1 MCFPHPPLVIIIF
14 AFRKA
19 VSSSAAHP
27 VELPYRVLLEVAF
40 WELSGSDPGGQA
52 LASASHRASASLQ
65 QPPRTSLCR
74 GGVAAPG
81 GDRCPPAVPA
91 GPLSP
96 QGALPDLQPRS
107 PHGALCQRFP
117 RPPAPGLPHPLGPLG
132 ASGVSVPPPPMVTG
146 GGQAQ
151 RPSPPGMRTAQDKWE
166 KGAEQPAVPLSKTQ
180 GRRGGDATATSLPLQ
195 LLQDPGSEEG
205 SPGRTRHGG
214 RGLLRHLPPL
224 AGGRFL
230 PRSPPAHRTHARSHR
245 LPRRCEAAAAK
256 THQRADP
263 HPRRAKRRGCPAPA
277 GGRGRGGRRARRHPH
292 PPAAGQG
299 PARRRAP
306 RGEGGAGKGRASRRQ
321 GEGESPAP
329 AAGGGGR
336 RDRVGGM
343 VRKSRDKKRSAGE
356 K

>member
-1 MCFPHPPLVIIIF
+1 MFSPPPLVIIIF
-14 AFRKA
+14 AVRKA
-19 VSSSAAHP
+19 VSRSAAHP
-27 VELPYRVLLEVAF
+27 AELPYRVLLEVAF
-40 WELSGSDPGGQA
+40 WELSGSDPGGQV
-52 LASASHRASASLQ
+52 LASASHRAPASLQ
-65 QPPRTSLCR
+65 QPSRTSLSR

-91 GPLSP
+91 GPPQTPGSSP
-96 QGALPDLQPRS
+96 RPSPEVPPRGSVPALPPAAGSGAAPSLGSLGCLGGRGLTS
-107 PHGALCQRFP
+107 PDGDRGRPGAA
-117 RPPAPGLPHPLGPLG
+117 PA
-132 ASGVSVPPPPMVTG
+132 
-146 GGQAQ
+146 
-151 RPSPPGMRTAQDKWE
+151 PPGMRTAQDKGE

-180 GRRGGDATATSLPLQ
+180 GRRGGDAKATSLPLQ
-195 LLQDPGSEEG
+195 LLQDPGDEEG

-214 RGLLRHLPPL
+214 CGLLRHLPPL

-230 PRSPPAHRTHARSHR
+230 PRSPPAHCTHARSHR

-292 PPAAGQG
+292 PSGAGQG